1 MRTLKLLVVIGTAVL
16 TAGCVEPSPL
26 FVVSL
31 QPLFTKADRVL
42 EPALVGTW
50 IGEEGM
56 GTFTLE
62 KREDD
67 AYDLLY
73 TEQATS
79 VKLRASLGRLGESL
93 FMDISLLELG
103 VNNPFYAIHLVP
115 AHTIWRVWI
124 EGDVLRLAMLDVAPL
139 KSSTPQEAPRMA
151 REELDWMML
160 ITAPTQELQE
170 YVLRYAEDAEAFP
183 NPLELHRQ
191 N

>member
-1 MRTLKLLVVIGTAVL
+1 MRILKLLVVIGTTLL
-16 TAGCVEPSPL
+16 TAGCVEPSPV

-31 QPLFTKADRVL
+31 HPLFTKAERAL

-56 GTFTLE
+56 GTFTIE

-73 TEQATS
+73 TEQGTS
-79 VKLRASLGRLGESL
+79 AKLLASLGRLGESL
-93 FMDISLLELG
+93 FMDITLLELG
-103 VNNPFYAIHLVP
+103 VNNPFHGIHLLPV
-115 AHTIWRVWI
+115 HTIWRVWI

-139 KSSTPQEAPRMA
+139 KNSTPQEAPRMA
-151 REELDWMML
+151 REELDWMIL

-170 YVLRYAEDAEAFP
+170 YVLRNAADAEAFP